1 LTVDLAPG
9 LDDAVKLVSFEDAR
23 TKEATLEAGE
33 DKEEMEE

>member
-9 LDDAVKLVSFEDAR
+9 IDDAAKLMSFEDAR

-33 DKEEMEE
+33 DQEEMEG